1 MVGRGGVF
9 MLREVKIV
17 GGTCFGDSPLRIT
30 GLKPANFI
38 YGPNGSGKTTI
49 SRAFA
54 GYGSLQLEPEW
65 NAGAEMAIRVY
76 NRDFVDQ
83 ILRESDR
90 IPGVFV
96 LGESSVDAQNRLEE
110 IEKPGGERAQA
121 IAKYE
126 RAQTSHEDAK
136 ERQADAQREFK
147 TAAWKK
153 YRSLVDKHAALL
165 PAFTGQRG
173 VDRNKDMLMKRLLE
187 RGAPDESGSL
197 PELEDLLAEAEAVFD
212 TRATSRTR
220 LDEIGEFRWS
230 EHSGSALLEQ
240 KIVGSSGVS
249 LSELVEEL
257 RCEDWVQTGR
267 QYLQKAEGLCPFCQ
281 QRAPEDLAKQLEA
294 MFDHRYAEQLEELK
308 RLAAA
313 HSSWVRYLGETIE
326 NWSAESISYLDEAAY
341 QKALGSLNTI
351 NGVNEKLL
359 EQKLGAPSEPVVM
372 SASKAPI
379 DALNAVIRQA
389 NSKIDAHNRLVESQM
404 EEKPKLAT
412 KCWSYLGD
420 VLLREEIRAY
430 RNKAAGLQR
439 GVDNTQK
446 QKDDASAA
454 IRKLDDE
461 VSQLQRSVK
470 SSQPVIDE
478 INRLLRRS
486 GFTSFHIV
494 KSAELE
500 DGYMLA
506 RNGVPL
512 DEHSLSEGERTFIA
526 FLYYYFLLNGR
537 QETAVS
543 GKVLAVVDDPISSL
557 DSDVL
562 FIVSALVRDL
572 INRALSKTD
581 HVAQVIV
588 LTHNVY
594 FHKEVTQ
601 LRHGNVGS
609 GRSYQVIRKRLT
621 EANVIET
628 HAENPVS
635 TEYERLWSEVRRASQ
650 GEPMSIIGLE
660 NVLRRILENYFR
672 IAGGIWEDEIV
683 QLLEPAER
691 PVLRSL
697 FNWVNEGSHGV
708 FENLHYSP
716 SQITQDVYLEVFR
729 HVFDKAGH
737 YAHYEMMMGG
747 KMPQGAG

>member
-1 MVGRGGVF
+1 M
-9 MLREVKIV
+9 KIV
-17 GGTCFGDSPLRIT
+17 GGTCFGDSPLSIT
-30 GLKPANFI
+30 GLKTASFF

-65 NAGAEMAIRVY
+65 FAGAEMTIRVY
-76 NRDFVDQ
+76 NRDLVDQ
-83 ILRESDR
+83 ILRESNR

-96 LGESSVDAQNRLEE
+96 LGESSVDAQNRLDE
-110 IEKPGGERAQA
+110 IEMPGGDRALA
-121 IAKYE
+121 IDRYE
-126 RAQTSHEDAK
+126 RAQTSHKDVE
-136 ERQADAQREFK
+136 ERQADAQGTFK

-153 YRSLVDKHAALL
+153 YRALVDEHTTLL

-173 VDRNKDMLMKRLLE
+173 VDKNKDMLVTRLLE
-187 RGAPDESGSL
+187 RGSPAESL

-212 TRATSRTR
+212 TGATFRTR
-220 LDEIGEFRWS
+220 LTEVGEFRWS
-230 EHSGSALLEQ
+230 EHDGSALLEQ
-240 KIVGSSGVS
+240 KIVGSSEAS
-249 LSELVEEL
+249 LSELVEKL
-257 RCEDWVQTGR
+257 GSEDWVQAGR
-267 QYLQKAEGLCPFCQ
+267 QHLRNSEGLCPFCQ
-281 QRAPEDLAKQLEA
+281 QKAPEGLAKQLET
-294 MFDHRYAEQLEELK
+294 MFDHRYTEQLEELK

-313 HSSWVRYLGETIE
+313 YSSWVRSVGEVIE
-326 NWSAESISYLDEAAY
+326 DWSAESISYLDEAAY
-341 QKALGSLNTI
+341 QKALGSLNAI
-351 NGVNEKLL
+351 NGVNERLL
-359 EQKLGAPSEPVVM
+359 EQKLGAPSESVAM

-379 DALNAVIRQA
+379 DALNAVISEA
-389 NSKIDAHNRLVESQM
+389 NTKIDAHNRLVESQK
-404 EEKPKLAT
+404 EEKPKLAA
-412 KCWSYLGD
+412 KCWTYLAD
-420 VLLREEIRAY
+420 VLLREELQVY
-430 RNKAAGLQR
+430 KQKSAGLQR
-439 GVDNTQK
+439 GFDSTQK
-446 QKDDASAA
+446 KKEEASAA
-454 IRKLDDE
+454 IGKLDDE
-461 VSQLQRSVK
+461 VRHLQRSVE

-478 INRLLRRS
+478 INRLLKRS

-494 KSAELE
+494 NSAELN

-537 QETAVS
+537 EKTAAS
-543 GKVLAVVDDPISSL
+543 GKILAVIDDPISSL

-562 FIVSALVRDL
+562 FIVSTLVRDL

-601 LRHGNVGS
+601 VRHKEEGS
-609 GRSYQVIRKRLT
+609 GRSYQVIRKHLT
-621 EANVIET
+621 EANVIES

-650 GEPMSIIGLE
+650 GAPMSIIGLE

-683 QLLEPAER
+683 QVLDPAER

-716 SQITQDVYLEVFR
+716 SQITQDVYLEVFS
-729 HVFDKAGH
+729 HVFEKANH
-737 YAHYEMMMGG
+737 YGHYEMMMGV
-747 KMPQGAG
+747 KEPQGAD

>member
-1 MVGRGGVF
+1 

-17 GGTCFGDSPLRIT
+17 GGTCFGDSPLSIT
-30 GLKPANFI
+30 GLKTASFF

-65 NAGAEMAIRVY
+65 LAGAEMTIRVY
-76 NRDFVDQ
+76 NRDLVDQ
-83 ILRESDR
+83 ILRESNR

-96 LGESSVDAQNRLEE
+96 LGESSVDAQNRLDE
-110 IEKPGGERAQA
+110 IEMPGGDRALA
-121 IAKYE
+121 IDRYE
-126 RAQTSHEDAK
+126 RAQTSHKDAE
-136 ERQADAQREFK
+136 ERQADAQRSFK

-153 YRSLVDKHAALL
+153 YRALVDEHTTLL
-165 PAFTGQRG
+165 SAFTGQRG
-173 VDRNKDMLMKRLLE
+173 VDKNKDMLVTRLLE
-187 RGAPDESGSL
+187 RGSPAESL

-212 TRATSRTR
+212 TGATFRTR
-220 LDEIGEFRWS
+220 LNEVGEFRWS
-230 EHSGSALLEQ
+230 EHDGSALLEQ
-240 KIVGSSGVS
+240 KIVGSSEVS
-249 LSELVEEL
+249 LSELVERL
-257 RCEDWVQTGR
+257 GSEDWVQAGR
-267 QYLQKAEGLCPFCQ
+267 QHLRNAEGLCPFCQ
-281 QRAPEDLAKQLEA
+281 QKAPEGLAKQLET
-294 MFDHRYAEQLEELK
+294 MFDHRYTEQLEELK

-313 HSSWVRYLGETIE
+313 YSSWVRYVGEVIE
-326 NWSAESISYLDEAAY
+326 DWSAESISYLDEVAY
-341 QKALGSLNTI
+341 QKELGSLNTI

-359 EQKLGAPSEPVVM
+359 EQKLGAPSESVAM

-379 DALNAVIRQA
+379 DALNAVISEA
-389 NSKIDAHNRLVESQM
+389 NTKIDAHNRLVESQK
-404 EEKPKLAT
+404 EEKPKLAA
-412 KCWSYLGD
+412 KCWTYLAD
-420 VLLREEIRAY
+420 VLLREELQVY
-430 RNKAAGLQR
+430 KQKSAGLQR
-439 GVDNTQK
+439 GVDSTQEK
-446 QKDDASAA
+446 KEEASAA
-454 IRKLDDE
+454 IGKLDDK
-461 VSQLQRSVK
+461 VRHLQRSVE

-478 INRLLRRS
+478 INRLLKRS

-494 KSAELE
+494 NSAELN

-537 QETAVS
+537 EKTTAS
-543 GKVLAVVDDPISSL
+543 GKILAVIDDPISSL

-562 FIVSALVRDL
+562 FIVSTLVRDL

-601 LRHGNVGS
+601 VRHKEEGS

-621 EANVIET
+621 EANVIES

-650 GEPMSIIGLE
+650 GAPMSIIGLE

-683 QLLEPAER
+683 QVLNPAER

-708 FENLHYSP
+708 FQNLHYSP

-729 HVFDKAGH
+729 HVFEKANH
-737 YAHYEMMMGG
+737 YGHYEMMMGV
-747 KMPQGAG
+747 KEPQGAD

>member
-1 MVGRGGVF
+1 

-17 GGTCFGDSPLRIT
+17 GGTCFGDSPLPIT
-30 GLKPANFI
+30 DLKPASFF

-54 GYGSLQLEPEW
+54 GYGSLELEPEW
-65 NAGAEMAIRVY
+65 QAGAEMTIRVY
-76 NRDFVDQ
+76 NRDLVDQ
-83 ILRESDR
+83 ILRESNR

-96 LGESSVDAQNRLEE
+96 LGENSVDAQNRLDE
-110 IEKPGGERAQA
+110 IEKPGGERALA
-121 IAKYE
+121 VDRYE
-126 RAQTSHEDAK
+126 RAQTSHKDAE
-136 ERQADAQREFK
+136 ERQADAQGALR

-153 YRSLVDKHAALL
+153 YRALVDEHTTLL

-173 VDRNKDMLMKRLLE
+173 VDKNKDMLVTRLLE
-187 RGAPDESGSL
+187 RGSLSESESL

-212 TRATSRTR
+212 SGATSRAR
-220 LDEIGEFRWS
+220 LTEIGEFRWS
-230 EHSGSALLEQ
+230 EHDGSALLDQ
-240 KIVGSSGVS
+240 KIVGSSEVS
-249 LSELVEEL
+249 LSELVERL
-257 RCEDWVQTGR
+257 GSEDWVQAGR
-267 QYLQKAEGLCPFCQ
+267 QHLHNAEGLCPFCQ
-281 QRAPEDLAKQLEA
+281 QKAPEDLAKQLEA
-294 MFDHRYAEQLEELK
+294 MFDHRYTEQLEELK
-308 RLAAA
+308 RLAEAY
-313 HSSWVRYLGETIE
+313 SFWVRSLVEVIE
-326 NWSAESISYLDEAAY
+326 DWSAESISYLDEAAY

-359 EQKLGAPSEPVVM
+359 EQKLGAASEPVAV
-372 SASKAPI
+372 SASNAPI
-379 DALNAVIRQA
+379 DALNAVISEA
-389 NSKIDAHNRLVESQM
+389 NTKIDAHNRLVESQK
-404 EEKPKLAT
+404 EEKPKLAA
-412 KCWSYLGD
+412 KCWTYLAD
-420 VLLREEIRAY
+420 VLLSEELQAY
-430 RNKAAGLQR
+430 KQKSVGLQR
-439 GVDNTQK
+439 GVDSTLK
-446 QKDDASAA
+446 RKEEASAA
-454 IRKLDDE
+454 IGKLDED
-461 VSQLQRSVK
+461 VRHLQRSVE

-478 INRLLRRS
+478 INRLLKRS

-494 KSAELE
+494 NSDELD

-506 RNGVPL
+506 RNGVQL

-537 QETAVS
+537 EETAAS
-543 GKVLAVVDDPISSL
+543 GKILAVIDDPISSL

-562 FIVSALVRDL
+562 FIVSTLVRDL

-601 LRHGNVGS
+601 VRHKEEGS
-609 GRSYQVIRKRLT
+609 GRRYHVIRKSLT
-621 EANVIET
+621 DANVIEAY
-628 HAENPVS
+628 AENPVS

-650 GEPMSIIGLE
+650 GVQMSVIGLE

-683 QLLEPAER
+683 QFLDPAER

-697 FNWVNEGSHGV
+697 FNWFNEGSHGV

-716 SQITQDVYLEVFR
+716 SQITQDVYLDTFR
-729 HVFDKAGH
+729 HVFEKSNH
-737 YAHYEMMMGG
+737 YAHYEMMMGA
-747 KMPQGAG
+747 KESQGAD